1 MSNYQLF
8 HNDLPSQALKSFKGE
23 ISIDTE
29 TLGLN
34 IKRDRLCLIQLRNE
48 SNKKIYLIKFD
59 GELSAKK
66 SKNLKLIMEN
76 RSLRKIFHY
85 ARFDMAVLKENLNIN
100 VKNVFCT
107 KIASKLTRT
116 YTSKHGLKDL
126 VKELLNVELDKNEQ
140 TSDWSRKKL
149 SKLQVQYAINDIL
162 YLEDLKIILETKLEN
177 LKRIKTFNSIMKF
190 LETRVELDLMGW
202 ENTDIF
208 AHK

>member
-1 MSNYQLF
+1 M
-8 HNDLPSQALKSFKGE
+8 
-23 ISIDTE
+23 
-29 TLGLN
+29 GLN

-59 GELSAKK
+59 SGLSSKK
-66 SKNLKLIMEN
+66 SKNLKLIMED
-76 RSLRKIFHY
+76 RSIKKIFHY

-116 YTSKHGLKDL
+116 YSSKHGLKDL

-149 SKLQVQYAINDIL
+149 SKQQVQYAINDIL
-162 YLEDLKIILETKLEN
+162 YLEELKMILQTNLEE
-177 LKRIKTFNSIMKF
+177 LKRIKIFNSIMKF